1 MLASDSSSR
10 STARGRVPVMIPSC
24 RLHQISLFVS
34 SLETSKQRRTLE
46 SRGIHKIDTETA
58 GPSVKRGKKIS
69 HRSNKG
75 EFQEGMKQ
83 RKIRFVS
90 FSKFSS
96 SFSRN
101 NRRDDRHEIDLYF
114 SFRWFW
120 NMPFQRHYL
129 HATITHVRKFMCTT
143 GRREIFSKESEGSNR
158 VDYSCKNLWW
168 YYGGTKTSKLER
180 VYRTRDVSHSAN
192 SNNLGN

>member
-1 MLASDSSSR
+1 MDTPRGRQMLASDSSSR
-10 STARGRVPVMIPSC
+10 STAKGRVPVMIPSC

-34 SLETSKQRRTLE
+34 SLETKTYTFE
-46 SRGIHKIDTETA
+46 SRGIQRIDTKTA

-75 EFQEGMKQ
+75 EFQGRVKQ

-120 NMPFQRHYL
+120 NMSFHYL
-129 HATITHVRKFMCTT
+129 HATITHVRKFTCTT
-143 GRREIFSKESEGSNR
+143 ERR
-158 VDYSCKNLWW
+158 
-168 YYGGTKTSKLER
+168 
-180 VYRTRDVSHSAN
+180 
-192 SNNLGN
+192 